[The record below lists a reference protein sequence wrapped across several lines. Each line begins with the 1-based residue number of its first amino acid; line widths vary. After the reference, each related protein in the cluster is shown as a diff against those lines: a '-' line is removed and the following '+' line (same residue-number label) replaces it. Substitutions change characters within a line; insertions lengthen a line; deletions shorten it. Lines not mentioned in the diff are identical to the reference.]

1 VTSLAITVVG
11 HDRPGIIAQA
21 AEVLSQC
28 GMNLEDSSMTLLRG
42 HFAMTLICAGE
53 ADAVQVEAALQPLVN
68 GSLDVTV
75 REVPEEP
82 DLAPLGSA
90 YLVTVHGADRLGIVA
105 RLASVIAQ
113 AGGNI
118 TDLTTRLSGALYLLL
133 AEVDLP
139 SSTDVDALQARLA
152 EVSAELGVETSMRL
166 IENDQL

>member
-1 VTSLAITVVG
+1 
-11 HDRPGIIAQA
+11 
-21 AEVLSQC
+21 
-28 GMNLEDSSMTLLRG
+28 
-42 HFAMTLICAGE
+42 
-53 ADAVQVEAALQPLVN
+53 
-68 GSLDVTV
+68 
-75 REVPEEP
+75 
-82 DLAPLGSA
+82 
-90 YLVTVHGADRLGIVA
+90 
-105 RLASVIAQ
+105 VIAQ